1 MCDLGTIAITH
12 SAWALILMKFIFSE
26 RSWHALQ
33 QYTVLSTRHR
43 FRCIYWYNSHKFYT
57 RHSTIETTLNA
68 DQMFTVAGGPHILF
82 NVEWHIFVC
91 LRLRVHY
98 RPVAISQ
105 WEWSDHIDLIH
116 THTHTLRGGTAVN
129 MRLQIKQHHP
139 HSIPTNSSQQHN
151 TQWGEN
157 TTTHQ
162 QFIMSTEMYHKTTP
176 ARTTNRM
183 MMCEAYITV

>member
-1 MCDLGTIAITH
+1 MHCNSTQCLARATVFGVFINTIHTNCIHGIAP
-12 SAWALILMKFIFSE
+12 L
-26 RSWHALQ
+26 R
-33 QYTVLSTRHR
+33 QYWMLTKCSPWLEAPTY
-43 FRCIYWYNSHKFYT
+43 CL
-57 RHSTIETTLNA
+57 TLNDTFLCVSA
-68 DQMFTVAGGPHILF
+68 SVFIIVQLQLANENGLTILT
-82 NVEWHIFVC
+82 
-91 LRLRVHY
+91 
-98 RPVAISQ
+98 S
-105 WEWSDHIDLIH
+105 S

-129 MRLQIKQHHP
+129 MRLQTKQHHP

-162 QFIMSTEMYHKTTP
+162 QFIMSTEMYHKMTP